1 MIYEAAVRRNV
12 QAALH
17 FLGLAG
23 RAQLDIG
30 DLRLVVEHLALGT
43 FTAATWAS
51 IEESVRRRRCRDAAA
66 KAKSSAAKRRRVVAA
81 APVAAP
87 AAAPAPAPVRS
98 HIRYVSFNQAALT
111 KLRARVVRLARENR
125 TLKKELLALKR
136 KVRARLDMIRYCLL
150 VCLFVCVFVCLFVW
164 LFACLLV
171 CLFVCLLICWLVCL
185 RGCLLV
191 CLFIVCGMVDF
202 RFERCVSELIG
213 IKVTKTDQSS

>member
-1 MIYEAAVRRNV
+1 VIYEAAVRRNV

-87 AAAPAPAPVRS
+87 AAAPAPAPAPERS
-98 HIRYVSFNQAALT
+98 HIRTVSFNQTALT

-125 TLKKELLALKR
+125 KLRKELLALKR

-171 CLFVCLLICWLVCL
+171 CLFVCLFAY
-185 RGCLLV
+185 LLA
-191 CLFIVCGMVDF
+191 CLFAWLFACLFVYRVRDGGFQI
-202 RFERCVSELIG
+202 
-213 IKVTKTDQSS
+213 